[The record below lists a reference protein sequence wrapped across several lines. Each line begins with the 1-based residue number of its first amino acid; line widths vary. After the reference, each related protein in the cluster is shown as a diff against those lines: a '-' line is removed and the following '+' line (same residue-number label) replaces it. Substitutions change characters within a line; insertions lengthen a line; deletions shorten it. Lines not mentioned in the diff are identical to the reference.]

1 MTELDDLGKRHKRL
15 LRELE
20 EIKGPLQTAMRAEWA
35 ARESTGATQRE
46 IMERA
51 GYKTI
56 QQVRVI
62 LGLAKPPTRKS
73 D

>member
-1 MTELDDLGKRHKRL
+1 MAELDELGRKHKRI

-20 EIKGPLQTAMRAEWA
+20 ELKPALHDAIRRERAA
-35 ARESTGATQRE
+35 GATQRE
-46 IMERA
+46 VMERS

-62 LGLAKPPTRKS
+62 TGEAQKS
-73 D
+73 

>member
-1 MTELDDLGKRHKRL
+1 MSELDDLGARHKEL

-20 EIKGPLQTAMRAEWA
+20 EIKPALHAAMRAERA
-35 ARESTGATQRE
+35 AGATQNDVRE
-46 IMERA
+46 RS

-62 LGLAKPPTRKS
+62 TGEAK
-73 D
+73 